1 MFWVPGGLSKG
12 LEVLWFLRSGIQ
24 CAARI
29 RTTRGCVMDMDL
41 AQASKI
47 ADEVMEKLDFPIC
60 SRKLVVGS
68 IRRQKP
74 RVKDVDIVVIPR
86 NQGLL
91 AVALRDLGQKIKAGP
106 LIYSCMFKGIQIDVY
121 IATEQTWVTLVLI
134 RTGSKEHNIKM
145 CQQAQKQGLKLHA
158 DGSGLTLANGE
169 PWGKAPQS
177 EKDIFAALEL
187 PYLEPKDR

>member
-1 MFWVPGGLSKG
+1 
-12 LEVLWFLRSGIQ
+12 
-24 CAARI
+24 
-29 RTTRGCVMDMDL
+29 MDMDL
-41 AQASKI
+41 VPASKI
-47 ADEVMEKLDFPIC
+47 ADEVMERLAPSC

-86 NQGLL
+86 NQGQL

-106 LIYSCMFKGIQIDVY
+106 LIYSCTFKGIQIDVY

-158 DGSGLTLANGE
+158 NGSGLTLANGE
-169 PWGKAPQS
+169 PWGEVPQS